1 MEHLKRLLPYL
12 NRYKFPFWGGLTG
25 LVVARVFEAFVP
37 IFLKRAIDSIIAGE
51 PYLAI
56 PALGII
62 GCVTARFLSIV
73 ASRRLVRRVGTI
85 VAYDLRKRL
94 YAHLQ
99 KQGPGFFTRYGTGDL
114 MARAVNDV
122 QLIRMLVGNTSRSI
136 AVVLF
141 CAIIGLFFM
150 FKLSPSLALLI
161 LPPLPIIAITAYFYS
176 KKVFAQSIAVQQ
188 GFSSLS
194 EFTQENLNG
203 IRTVQAQA
211 QEDREVGRFDNINRG
226 YAGNYLALIKT
237 NASISSVMP
246 ILGSAC
252 QVMVL
257 GYGGSRVLSGDI
269 SIGTFAAFFWYLNM
283 VLWPVRDAGM
293 IVTMVQRGASA
304 AQRLFEILDAEP
316 EIKDTSSDEAPDR
329 LTGRFEL
336 RNLNYTYPF
345 SEKQVLT
352 DVSFKAEAG
361 EMIAILGRI
370 GAGKSTLLKLFVR
383 LLDPEP
389 GSLFLDGRDIHEYP
403 LAQVRSQVSLV
414 LQDPFLFA
422 ESLRSNL
429 SYDEPERNVDQIW
442 MAAEAADLAD
452 TIMTFPQKME
462 TLVGERGVTLSGG
475 QKQRSTLA
483 RGLIREAPILIMD
496 DCFSSIDTETEEV
509 ILRRLKKIRQGIT
522 TLLVSH
528 RVSTVRHADRIVVLD
543 EGRMAEMGTHEELL
557 KNNGLYAHIEAVQ
570 NRRGELLQAIEREAA
585 RGEHVS

>member
-12 NRYKFPFWGGLTG
+12 HRYKYPFWGGLIG
-25 LVVARVFEAFVP
+25 LVVARVFEAFLP
-37 IFLKRAIDSIIAGE
+37 IFLKRAIDSIIEGQ

-62 GCVTARFLSIV
+62 GCVTARFLSIIV
-73 ASRRLVRRVGTI
+73 SRRLVRRVGTS

-94 YAHLQ
+94 YAHIQ
-99 KQGPGFFTRYGTGDL
+99 KQGPGFFTRYPTGDL

-122 QLIRMLVGNTSRSI
+122 QLIRMLIGNTSRLL

-141 CAIIGLFFM
+141 SALIGLFFM
-150 FKLSPSLALLI
+150 FRIAPTLALLI
-161 LPPLPIIAITAYFYS
+161 LPPLPIITITAYVYS
-176 KKVFAQSIAVQQ
+176 KKIFAQSMTVQE

-194 EFTQENLNG
+194 EFTQENLSG

-211 QEDREVGRFDNINRG
+211 QEDREVERFDRINRG
-226 YAGNYLALIKT
+226 YAGNYLGLIKT
-237 NASISSVMP
+237 NASISSIMP
-246 ILGSAC
+246 LLGSAC
-252 QVMVL
+252 QLMVL

-269 SIGTFAAFFWYLNM
+269 SVGTFAAFFWYLNM

-293 IVTMVQRGASA
+293 IVTIVQRGASA
-304 AQRLFEILDAEP
+304 AQRLYEILDAEP
-316 EIKDTSSDEAPDR
+316 EIRDTPSEKIPNR
-329 LTGRFEL
+329 LTGQFEVKH
-336 RNLNYTYPF
+336 LNYTYPLTD
-345 SEKQVLT
+345 KQVLK

-370 GAGKSTLLKLFVR
+370 GSGKSTLLKLFVR
-383 LLDPEP
+383 LLNPEP
-389 GSLFLDGRDIHEYP
+389 GSLFLDGRDIHTYP
-403 LAQVRSQVSLV
+403 LAEVRSQISLV

-429 SYDEPERNVDQIW
+429 SYDNPDRNLDQIW

-452 TIMTFPQKME
+452 TIMTFPEKME

-483 RGLIREAPILIMD
+483 RGLIREAPILILD
-496 DCFSSIDTETEEV
+496 DCFSSIDTGTEEV
-509 ILRRLKKIRQGIT
+509 ILRRLKRLRQGLT

-528 RVSTVRHADRIVVLD
+528 RVSTVRHADRILVLD
-543 EGRMAEMGTHEELL
+543 EGRVAEIGTHEQLL
-557 KNNGLYAHIEAVQ
+557 QHDGLYAHIEAVQ
-570 NRRGELLQAIEREAA
+570 NRRGELLQALHRN
-585 RGEHVS
+585 RPPGELLS